1 MRLLYLL
8 LLWSYSLVAFVCADQ
23 RTVQEQ
29 EVGALVPT
37 KLKKRVSDKMQ
48 LVVSHVLFEDDE
60 KTFYA
65 AALLRSANDE
75 AGRDRIT
82 PLFLCVPGKK
92 IQIPARVKFVKK
104 GTFLRV
110 AQHTLSSELFE
121 SLFKCSNFCKNNSR
135 ANWRMCLKRYL
146 FSSPRGDL
154 IAWTERKLKR
164 IPNSISSGYFSD
176 DEREDVVLKAVS

>member
-8 LLWSYSLVAFVCADQ
+8 LLWSYSLTAFVCA
-23 RTVQEQ
+23 EQ
-29 EVGALVPT
+29 CRFYGDEKESSVHT
-37 KLKKRVSDKMQ
+37 KRHAVSDEMK
-48 LVVSHVLFEDDE
+48 LLVSHVLFEDE
-60 KTFYA
+60 ERTFYA

-82 PLFLCVPGKK
+82 PLFLCAPGKK
-92 IQIPARVKFVKK
+92 TQIPAHVKFVKRAK
-104 GTFLRV
+104 ILNV
-110 AQHTLSSELFE
+110 KQYTLASELFE
-121 SLFKCSNFCKNNSR
+121 SLFKYSNFCKNNSR
-135 ANWRMCLKRYL
+135 ANWRMYLKCYL

-176 DEREDVVLKAVS
+176 DEREDDVLKAVS